1 MLNLRDDPSAVAP
14 LMTVV
19 RCVVLPQASLNQTGG
34 KTKNG
39 VVKLTPRRA
48 QDRRTSAYPPKVK
61 EGFIQ
66 VFGPNCCRGLLG
78 ERRSSDLGRC

>member
-1 MLNLRDDPSAVAP
+1 MLNLGGDPSAVAP

-19 RCVVLPQASLNQTGG
+19 RCVVLPEGSLNQTGG
-34 KTKNG
+34 KTKSG
-39 VVKLTPRRA
+39 VVKLTPRCA
-48 QDRRTSAYPPKVK
+48 QVRRTSAYPPKVS

-78 ERRSSDLGRC
+78 ERQSSDLGRC